1 MLALYRIETS
11 ILKGIL
17 TEVDYIWMM
26 LVYLSL
32 LGTLGI
38 F

>member
-1 MLALYRIETS
+1 MLALYGIETS
-11 ILKGIL
+11 ILKDIL